1 MHESVYNFITN
12 INELNDINFNS
23 TFDNF
28 VSLIQT
34 VIENHAPLKRQSRK
48 KPQLKNKPWIT
59 KRIYTSICRKNK
71 MHKSHYILGDEA
83 MKREYKK
90 YLNKLTKIKS
100 IAKKQYFTDELEKN
114 KKAINE
120 KFGKFCV
127 LCFQEN

>member
-1 MHESVYNFITN
+1 MLMTK
-12 INELNDINFNS
+12 
-23 TFDNF
+23 
-28 VSLIQT
+28 Q
-34 VIENHAPLKRQSRK
+34 
-48 KPQLKNKPWIT
+48 KN
-59 KRIYTSICRKNK
+59 
-71 MHKSHYILGDEA
+71 LGDEA